1 MLEDKLKQ
9 AEAKLQNLTKGETP
23 GNQTALSAEQT
34 KEIDRFRADLVT
46 TRRQLRQVQGALR
59 EDIRRLKV
67 ILEFFDIALVPVLV
81 VVAAIVIAALRPRRR
96 RRIGA

>member
-1 MLEDKLKQ
+1 
-9 AEAKLQNLTKGETP
+9 
-23 GNQTALSAEQT
+23 
-34 KEIDRFRADLVT
+34 
-46 TRRQLRQVQGALR
+46 LRQVQGALR

-81 VVAAIVIAALRPRRR
+81 VAAAIVIAALRPRRR